1 MLLFNKYLMKEVLF
15 MKQKKE
21 PINLKFTIVILLFIL
36 LIIAV
41 AGVFLYH
48 INKSIIKY
56 EDDTNT
62 NTTNNNILDK
72 TDVPINTNS
81 NSISNTTTSKQD
93 VAVPKVETL
102 DISSDLVQKLYNYI
116 LKKSDYEE
124 NLVYL
129 YKKVTNETIDN
140 KLKLMTVF
148 TNLEYSDIY
157 ETTTK
162 NENGMSITH
171 TLYKSETVEKKARE
185 IFGPSVSIVH
195 ESCPIHFSEAID
207 YKNGIYDCYSYQ
219 GGGITPWESSS
230 FELKKAEQKE
240 NEIYIYDTYTHVHED
255 LENME
260 KTTTN
265 KGFYKHTFIKNSDGS
280 YYWYCTEPIDEF

>member
-1 MLLFNKYLMKEVLF
+1 

-21 PINLKFTIVILLFIL
+21 PINLKFTIVVLLFVL
-36 LIIAV
+36 LIFAV
-41 AGVFLYH
+41 FGVFLYH

-56 EDDTNT
+56 END
-62 NTTNNNILDK
+62 NNIIDE
-72 TDVPINTNS
+72 TNVPDVPINTNS
-81 NSISNTTTSKQD
+81 TSVSNTTQNNSQNNSKNNLEQD
-93 VAVPKVETL
+93 TIIPKIETL

-129 YKKVTNETIDN
+129 DKKVTNETIDN

-157 ETTTK
+157 ETTTE
-162 NENGMSITH
+162 NEYGMSITH
-171 TLYKSETVEKKARE
+171 TLFKNETVEKKAKE

-195 ESCPIHFSEAID
+195 ESCPIHFTEAID

-230 FELKKAEQKE
+230 FELKKAEQQE

-265 KGFYKHTFIKNSDGS
+265 KGFYKHTFKKNSDGS

>member
-1 MLLFNKYLMKEVLF
+1 

-21 PINLKFTIVILLFIL
+21 PINFKFTIVVLLFIL
-36 LIIAV
+36 LIFTV
-41 AGVFLYH
+41 SGVFLYH

-56 EDDTNT
+56 ENDND
-62 NTTNNNILDK
+62 NNIIDE

-81 NSISNTTTSKQD
+81 NSVSNTSQNTSKNNFEQD
-93 VAVPKVETL
+93 TLIPKLETL

-129 YKKVTNETIDN
+129 DKKVTNETIDN

-157 ETTTK
+157 ETTTE
-162 NENGMSITH
+162 NEYGMSITH
-171 TLYKSETVEKKARE
+171 TLFKNESVEKKAKE

-195 ESCPIHFSEAID
+195 ESCPIYFTEAID

-230 FELKKAEQKE
+230 FELKKAEQQE

-255 LENME
+255 LENIE

-265 KGFYKHTFIKNSDGS
+265 KGFYKHTFKKN
-280 YYWYCTEPIDEF
+280 

>member
-1 MLLFNKYLMKEVLF
+1 

-21 PINLKFTIVILLFIL
+21 PINFKFTIVVLLFIL
-36 LIIAV
+36 LIFTV
-41 AGVFLYH
+41 SGVFLYH

-56 EDDTNT
+56 ENDND
-62 NTTNNNILDK
+62 NNIIDE

-81 NSISNTTTSKQD
+81 NSVSNTSQNTSKNNFEQD
-93 VAVPKVETL
+93 TLIPKLETL

-129 YKKVTNETIDN
+129 DKKVTNETIDN

-157 ETTTK
+157 ETTTE
-162 NENGMSITH
+162 NEYGMSITH
-171 TLYKSETVEKKARE
+171 TLFKNESVEKKAKE

-195 ESCPIHFSEAID
+195 ESCPIYFTEAID

-230 FELKKAEQKE
+230 FELKKAEQQE

-255 LENME
+255 LENIE

-265 KGFYKHTFIKNSDGS
+265 KGFYKHTFKKNPDGS

>member
-1 MLLFNKYLMKEVLF
+1 M
-15 MKQKKE
+15 
-21 PINLKFTIVILLFIL
+21 
-36 LIIAV
+36 
-41 AGVFLYH
+41 
-48 INKSIIKY
+48 
-56 EDDTNT
+56 
-62 NTTNNNILDK
+62 
-72 TDVPINTNS
+72 
-81 NSISNTTTSKQD
+81 
-93 VAVPKVETL
+93 
-102 DISSDLVQKLYNYI
+102 QKLYNYI

-129 YKKVTNETIDN
+129 DKKVTNETIDN

-157 ETTTK
+157 ETTTE
-162 NENGMSITH
+162 NEYGMSITH
-171 TLYKSETVEKKARE
+171 TLFKNESVEKKAKE

-195 ESCPIHFSEAID
+195 ESCPIYFTEAID

-230 FELKKAEQKE
+230 FELKKAEQQE

-255 LENME
+255 LENIE

-265 KGFYKHTFIKNSDGS
+265 KGFYKHTFKKNSDGS

>member
-1 MLLFNKYLMKEVLF
+1 

-21 PINLKFTIVILLFIL
+21 PINFKFTIVVLLFIL
-36 LIIAV
+36 LIFTV
-41 AGVFLYH
+41 SGVFLYH

-56 EDDTNT
+56 ENDND
-62 NTTNNNILDK
+62 NNIIDE

-81 NSISNTTTSKQD
+81 NSVSNTSQNTSKNNFEQD
-93 VAVPKVETL
+93 TLIPKLETL

-129 YKKVTNETIDN
+129 DKKVTNETIDN

-157 ETTTK
+157 ETTTE
-162 NENGMSITH
+162 NEYGMSITH
-171 TLYKSETVEKKARE
+171 TLFKNESVEKKAKE

-195 ESCPIHFSEAID
+195 ESCPIYFSEAID

-230 FELKKAEQKE
+230 FELKKAEQQE

-265 KGFYKHTFIKNSDGS
+265 KGFYKHTFMKNSDGS

>member
-1 MLLFNKYLMKEVLF
+1 

-41 AGVFLYH
+41 SGVFLYH

-56 EDDTNT
+56 EDDTT
-62 NTTNNNILDK
+62 TTNNNILDK
-72 TDVPINTNS
+72 TDVPINT

-124 NLVYL
+124 NLVYS

-162 NENGMSITH
+162 NEYGVPITH
-171 TLYKSETVEKKARE
+171 TLFKNETVEKKAKE

-195 ESCPIHFSEAID
+195 ESCPIYFTEAID

>member
-1 MLLFNKYLMKEVLF
+1 

-21 PINLKFTIVILLFIL
+21 PINFKFTIVVLLFIL
-36 LIIAV
+36 LIFTV
-41 AGVFLYH
+41 SGVFLYH

-56 EDDTNT
+56 ENDND
-62 NTTNNNILDK
+62 NNIIDE

-81 NSISNTTTSKQD
+81 NSVSNTSQNTSKNNFEQD
-93 VAVPKVETL
+93 TLIPKLETL

-129 YKKVTNETIDN
+129 DKKVTNETIDN

-157 ETTTK
+157 ETTTE
-162 NENGMSITH
+162 NEYGMSITH
-171 TLYKSETVEKKARE
+171 TLFKNESVEKKAKE

-195 ESCPIHFSEAID
+195 ESCPIYFSEAID

-230 FELKKAEQKE
+230 FELKKAEQQE

-265 KGFYKHTFIKNSDGS
+265 KGFYKHTFKKNSDGS

>member
-1 MLLFNKYLMKEVLF
+1 

-21 PINLKFTIVILLFIL
+21 PINFKFTIVVLLFIL
-36 LIIAV
+36 LIFTV
-41 AGVFLYH
+41 SGVFLYH

-56 EDDTNT
+56 ENDND
-62 NTTNNNILDK
+62 NNIIDE

-81 NSISNTTTSKQD
+81 NSVSNTSQNTSKNNFEQD
-93 VAVPKVETL
+93 TLIPKLETL

-129 YKKVTNETIDN
+129 DKKVTNETIDN

-157 ETTTK
+157 ETTTE
-162 NENGMSITH
+162 NEYGMSITH
-171 TLYKSETVEKKARE
+171 TLFKNESVEKKAKE

-195 ESCPIHFSEAID
+195 ESCPIYFTEAID

-230 FELKKAEQKE
+230 FELKKAEQQE

-255 LENME
+255 LENIE

-265 KGFYKHTFIKNSDGS
+265 KGFYKHTFMKNSDGS

>member
-1 MLLFNKYLMKEVLF
+1 

-21 PINLKFTIVILLFIL
+21 PINFKFTIVVLLFIL
-36 LIIAV
+36 LIFTV
-41 AGVFLYH
+41 SGVFLHH

-56 EDDTNT
+56 END
-62 NTTNNNILDK
+62 NNIIDE

-81 NSISNTTTSKQD
+81 NSVSNTSQNTSKNNFEQD
-93 VAVPKVETL
+93 TIIPKVETL

-129 YKKVTNETIDN
+129 DKKVTNETIDN

-162 NENGMSITH
+162 NEYGMSITH
-171 TLYKSETVEKKARE
+171 TLFKNETVEKKAKE

-195 ESCPIHFSEAID
+195 ESCPIYFSEAID

-230 FELKKAEQKE
+230 FELKKAEQQE

-265 KGFYKHTFIKNSDGS
+265 KGFYKHTFMKNSDGS

>member
-1 MLLFNKYLMKEVLF
+1 

-21 PINLKFTIVILLFIL
+21 PINFKFTIVVLLFIL
-36 LIIAV
+36 LIFTV
-41 AGVFLYH
+41 SGVFLHH

-56 EDDTNT
+56 ENDND
-62 NTTNNNILDK
+62 NNIIDE

-81 NSISNTTTSKQD
+81 NSVSNTSQNTSKNNFEQD
-93 VAVPKVETL
+93 TLIPKLETL

-129 YKKVTNETIDN
+129 DKKVTNETIDN

-162 NENGMSITH
+162 NEYGMSITH
-171 TLYKSETVEKKARE
+171 TLFKNETVEKKAKE

-195 ESCPIHFSEAID
+195 ESCPIYFSEAID

-230 FELKKAEQKE
+230 FELKKAEQQE

-255 LENME
+255 LENIE

-265 KGFYKHTFIKNSDGS
+265 KGFYKHTFMKNSDGG

>member
-1 MLLFNKYLMKEVLF
+1 

-21 PINLKFTIVILLFIL
+21 PINFKFTIVVLLFIL
-36 LIIAV
+36 LIFTV
-41 AGVFLYH
+41 SGVFLYH

-56 EDDTNT
+56 ENDND
-62 NTTNNNILDK
+62 NNIIDE

-81 NSISNTTTSKQD
+81 NSVSNTSQNTSKNNFEQD
-93 VAVPKVETL
+93 TLIPKLETL

-129 YKKVTNETIDN
+129 DKKVTNETIDN

-162 NENGMSITH
+162 NEYGMSITH
-171 TLYKSETVEKKARE
+171 TLFKNETVEKKAKE

-195 ESCPIHFSEAID
+195 ESCPIYFSEAID

-230 FELKKAEQKE
+230 FELKKAEQQE

-265 KGFYKHTFIKNSDGS
+265 KGFYKHTFMKNSDGS